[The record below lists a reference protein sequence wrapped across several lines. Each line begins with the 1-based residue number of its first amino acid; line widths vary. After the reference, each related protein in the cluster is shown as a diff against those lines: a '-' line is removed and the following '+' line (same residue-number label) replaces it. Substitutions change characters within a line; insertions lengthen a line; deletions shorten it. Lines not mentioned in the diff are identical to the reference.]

1 MAGERA
7 AELARINAA
16 LASEHARIDAI
27 RNAELARI
35 DARAEAERAAVLAR
49 YARAMIRIDGQVQQ
63 QSQPRAQ
70 SHRQARLQEE
80 PNVPQPGTS
89 SWLGSRKSQGGRR
102 HKQTHKRMH
111 KRAHKQTHKQTHK
124 QAHRR

>member
-1 MAGERA
+1 MDVFSEVYIEMAGERA
-7 AELARINAA
+7 AEQARINAA
-16 LASEHARIDAI
+16 LASEHARIDAV

-63 QSQPRAQ
+63 QSQPR
-70 SHRQARLQEE
+70 LQEE

-102 HKQTHKRMH
+102 HKQTHKRI
-111 KRAHKQTHKQTHK
+111 HKQTHKR
-124 QAHRR
+124 AHRR